1 MAEQSKPTN
10 INRKRNW
17 NENETL
23 IAEGIL
29 SLLRKGR
36 GVEQIRNT
44 EIMSETG
51 IDRDVVNHHLI
62 DHDFF
67 DRNYR
72 RITEDFLRRVG
83 RTANTGFA
91 PVFLSCVIEHRTW
104 FEIEFCRKSHR
115 LFMDIMLALRP
126 RITSRWPAQ
135 AKSRELTFYRLF
147 CQEVFFLL
155 ETWIENDFIGSQ
167 EPEIEVKLQKIVAAF
182 ASGNINIIM
191 TSILY

>member
-1 MAEQSKPTN
+1 MAEQNKP
-10 INRKRNW
+10 INNKPKRNW
-17 NENETL
+17 AENEVL

-36 GVEQIRNT
+36 GVEQLKNT

-51 IDRDVVNHHLI
+51 INRDVIHDHLR
-62 DHDFF
+62 DRDFF

-83 RTANTGFA
+83 RMANTGFA

-126 RITSRWPAQ
+126 RITSSWPIQ
-135 AKSRELTFYRLF
+135 AKGREPIFFRLF

-155 ETWIENDFIGSQ
+155 ETWNENSFIGSQ
-167 EPEIEVKLQKIVAAF
+167 EPEIEARLQKIVAAF

>member
-1 MAEQSKPTN
+1 MSTSSKQNVKT
-10 INRKRNW
+10 KKNW
-17 NENETL
+17 MENDSL

-51 IDRDVVNHHLI
+51 IDRDVVHHHLK

-72 RITEDFLRRVG
+72 RISEDFLRRVG

-115 LFMDIMLALRP
+115 LFRDIMLALRP
-126 RITSRWPAQ
+126 RITSRWSIQ
-135 AKSRELTFYRLF
+135 AKDREPIFYRLF

-155 ETWIENDFIGSQ
+155 ETWSGNGFIGSQ
-167 EPEIEVKLQKIVAAF
+167 EPEIEVKLQKMVAAF